1 MLFVHN
7 TLFVYKIYV
16 KNMCLANIVKYQLN
30 LSGFERQNFSIHPP
44 ELHPVLQRNR
54 RRGMC
59 DKFYLTC
66 LSETYINKIRVN
78 QSVRARIWLLR
89 EWKPFRE
96 IYMSTEQCT
105 YGKVTP
111 GSDWRWWI
119 LTPHVGAVVASAVP
133 TMLFPHP
140 HQILHL
146 VIGYI
151 AIVTSY

>member
-1 MLFVHN
+1 MPSKYRERSIKLEWFWKTKLFHSS
-7 TLFVYKIYV
+7 TR
-16 KNMCLANIVKYQLN
+16 AS
-30 LSGFERQNFSIHPP
+30 SGFTKKPP
-44 ELHPVLQRNR
+44 MGDV
-54 RRGMC
+54 C

-89 EWKPFRE
+89 ECKPFRE

-105 YGKVTP
+105 NGEVTP

-133 TMLFPHP
+133 TMPFPRP

-151 AIVTSY
+151 VIVTSYLRHNL